1 MQTPSTSKD
10 ESQPQKT
17 TNWAQRIFTLQVS
30 RVPTGALNLNVAGR
44 RLVGPLQGFGQM
56 WQKTYRL
63 RLPTV
68 SLTLVEIMHIW
79 KTHFTHFQPPGNHF
93 YPVMD
98 DVEPGHVLLINASL
112 TGMPISTGVMVLYAD
127 DESFT
132 LMTSQGHPESGW
144 VTFSAYEEKG
154 CIVCQVQSI
163 ARANDPLYEVAF
175 RLFGSRAQESIWVYV
190 LEALAA
196 HLQVHGKVQIDKVC
210 VDPHVQWPEAK
221 NIWQNAAVR
230 TLLYTFGTPLRW
242 LKRRSSSR

>member
-1 MQTPSTSKD
+1 MPTPSTSENEKL
-10 ESQPQKT
+10 PQNT
-17 TNWAQRIFTLQVS
+17 ANWAQRIFTLQVS

-63 RLPTV
+63 RLPAM
-68 SLTLVEIMHIW
+68 SLTSVEIMQIW
-79 KTHFTHFQPPGNHF
+79 KTNFTHFQPPGNRF
-93 YPVMD
+93 YPVVD

-144 VTFSAYEEKG
+144 VTFSTYEEEG
-154 CIVCQVQSI
+154 SIVCQVQSI
-163 ARANDPLYEVAF
+163 ARANDPLYELAF
-175 RLFGSRAQESIWVYV
+175 RLFGSSAQERIWVHV

-196 HLQVHGKVQIDKVC
+196 HLQVHGTVEVNKVC
-210 VDPHVQWPEAK
+210 VDPHVQWLEAT

-230 TLLYTFGTPLRW
+230 TLLYMLRTPLRW
-242 LKRRSSSR
+242 RKRPSSR